1 MARCSVR
8 VLSLVLSLFCALPA
22 MALHNYR
29 ATYHLSVRGIGAGE
43 IVHEAFFSDSDYHI
57 DTLATPS
64 IAARLLGFDE
74 IREISRG
81 RLEDASVVPQYYQ
94 RVMRGKDKYH
104 LVYDFRNCRHEIE
117 ALIGNTAKTL
127 RYDSAVVPLD
137 MLSMVVQSLL
147 DITAKRVMRPY
158 TIVSEDAI
166 RTYRVEPLPE
176 TKWTEKSGRTITVK
190 GYRQSR
196 GNRQTRIYFAEHPLR
211 LVKLEQ
217 LKNRESRFALELLD
231 YQMLE

>member
-29 ATYHLSVRGIGAGE
+29 ATYHLSVRGIGAGQ
-43 IVHEAFFSDSDYHI
+43 IVYEAFFSDSDYHI

-81 RLEDASVVPQYYQ
+81 HLEDASVVPQYYQ

-104 LVYDFRNCRHEIE
+104 LVYDFRNRRHEIK
-117 ALIGNTAKTL
+117 AQIGNIAKVLT
-127 RYDSAVVPLD
+127 YDSALVPLD
-137 MLSMVVQSLL
+137 MLSMMVQSLL
-147 DITAKRVMRPY
+147 DIAAKHAMTRY
-158 TIVSEDAI
+158 TIVSEDDI
-166 RTYRVEPLPE
+166 RTYRVEPLAE
-176 TKWTEKSGRTITVK
+176 TKWTNKSGTVITLK
-190 GYRQSR
+190 GYRQSH
-196 GNRQTRIYFAEHPLR
+196 GSRQTRIYFAEHPLR

-217 LKNRESRFALELLD
+217 LKNRESRFALELRD
-231 YQMLE
+231 YQILE